1 MKITVSP
8 RCQQPEPDLRR
19 RTDSA
24 RTLIGSRKS
33 LAERGRYEKNHHPAK
48 LNPAEL
54 NTAELNPAELNT
66 AELNTAEL
74 NTVWR
79 NVFPQ
84 PTVPLGV
91 LGGDVHVTFIGG
103 RPRERGAEDLFH
115 GGPGGALGA
124 HRNDLTQ

>member
-24 RTLIGSRKS
+24 RTLIGSRKP

-54 NTAELNPAELNT
+54 NAAKLNPAKQ
-66 AELNTAEL
+66 L

-91 LGGDVHVTFIGG
+91 LSGDVHVTFIGG

>member
-8 RCQQPEPDLRR
+8 RCQQLEPDRRR

-24 RTLIGSRKS
+24 RISIGSRNP

-54 NTAELNPAELNT
+54 NTAELNT

>member
-24 RTLIGSRKS
+24 RTLIGSQNP

-54 NTAELNPAELNT
+54 NAAKLNP
-66 AELNTAEL
+66 AEL